1 MLRGSYCSG
10 CGGRVL
16 LRHEPKTLP
25 AYGED
30 LTYRV
35 NEVEQGKSTLLPVRE
50 GSRKATHGGVDR
62 RKERK
67 RTPLCNGADTG

>member
-1 MLRGSYCSG
+1 MGLGLIARSAYANSRYGVVRPAEPKMLTGSYCSG

-35 NEVEQGKSTLLPVRE
+35 NEVEQGKSTLLP
-50 GSRKATHGGVDR
+50 
-62 RKERK
+62 
-67 RTPLCNGADTG
+67 

>member
-10 CGGRVL
+10 YGGRVL

-35 NEVEQGKSTLLPVRE
+35 NEVEQGKSTLLP
-50 GSRKATHGGVDR
+50 
-62 RKERK
+62 
-67 RTPLCNGADTG
+67 